1 MAELADI
8 ETAGP
13 SRTRPSNSPTTP
25 ANLASGTPGPRAA
38 GSPSPAGPSGYGS
51 GVRRG
56 TDSDT
61 AHWQWLA
68 LASAGRAVLLHHA
81 GRDARPSPPAGAS
94 CLPNAAAFFLRHLHL
109 PTSMLL
115 APYRG
120 QCPPP
125 PSTPPL
131 RSVTHANRRRRA
143 SGRRYARLFA
153 RSSGEDPT
161 IFFRQHYERIRSL
174 PLQTDPTALPI
185 PHPRMPERR
194 SDKLVAR
201 NETAHRLHA

>member
-81 GRDARPSPPAGAS
+81 GRDARPSPPAGVLKAGRELFAERGGILSAPSAS
-94 CLPNAAAFFLRHLHL
+94 SDFDAACTVSWPVSASTLNAAVTLSDSCQS
-109 PTSMLL
+109 TS
-115 APYRG
+115 ARKW
-120 QCPPP
+120 PP
-125 PSTPPL
+125 
-131 RSVTHANRRRRA
+131 
-143 SGRRYARLFA
+143 
-153 RSSGEDPT
+153 
-161 IFFRQHYERIRSL
+161 IC
-174 PLQTDPTALPI
+174 TALRTQFGGGSHYIFPTTL
-185 PHPRMPERR
+185 RTN
-194 SDKLVAR
+194 SFTTFA
-201 NETAHRLHA
+201 N